1 MTQLECAK
9 KGIVT
14 ALMKKVALKE
24 GVSSEYIR
32 EEVAGGRIVIIY
44 NKKVQE
50 EDPVAIG
57 EGLRVKINANI
68 GASSEIETIDSI
80 IQKVNKVIECKADT
94 IMDLS
99 ISGEMDTIRRI
110 IIQQSPLPVGSCPVY
125 QVFGEALQTH
135 KSIIDIPSEK
145 FIEVIEKQAKD
156 GISFMG
162 LHCALTWEGIKK
174 IGERLTGIV
183 SRGGG
188 LMYCWMRFNKKEN
201 PLFTEFDTIL
211 KILKKYDIVLDI
223 SDCLRPGCLYDA
235 NDEAHIFEMMVGGNL
250 VKRALAC
257 GVGVMTEGPGH
268 MPFDQID
275 YSIKLQKKL
284 NHFVPLYMLG
294 PLVIDAAPGFDHIV
308 STIGATAAGY
318 AGADFLCTV
327 TSSEHLGLPDLKE
340 IETGIYAMRI
350 AGFAVDT
357 ARKNK
362 QALLQNK
369 KISEA
374 RFNLDWP
381 LQAKYALSNKA
392 IKEELTKRSRGKP
405 CSMCGKFC
413 PMKINSRLK
422 LKN

>member
-1 MTQLECAK
+1 MTQLEYAK

-14 ALMKKVALKE
+14 KVMKKLALQENVTVEFLMNGIASGK
-24 GVSSEYIR
+24 
-32 EEVAGGRIVIIY
+32 IVILF
-44 NKKVQE
+44 NKKHKKIQ
-50 EDPVAIG
+50 PIAIG

-68 GASSEIETIDSI
+68 GSSSDQETVASVIE
-80 IQKVNKVIECKADT
+80 KVNKVIECKSDT
-94 IMDLS
+94 LMDLS
-99 ISGEMDTIRRI
+99 IIGDLDKLRKTVIENCS
-110 IIQQSPLPVGSCPVY
+110 LPVGSCPVY
-125 QVFGEALQTH
+125 QVFGEAIQNK
-135 KSIIDIPSEK
+135 KSFSKIPKEK
-145 FIEVIEKQAKD
+145 FLEVIEKHAQD

-162 LHCALTWEGIKK
+162 LHCALTLEGIKK

-188 LMYCWMRFNKKEN
+188 LMYCWMRFNRKEN

-235 NDEAHIFEMMVGGNL
+235 NDEAHIFEMMVVGNL

-257 GVGVMTEGPGH
+257 GVSVMAEGPGH

-318 AGADFLCTV
+318 AGADFLCVV
-327 TSSEHLGLPDLKE
+327 TPSEHLGLPDLKDLE
-340 IETGIYAMRI
+340 NGIYAMRT
-350 AGFAVDT
+350 AGLAIDT

-362 QALLQNK
+362 QALEQNNN
-369 KISEA
+369 ISLA
-374 RFNLDWP
+374 RFKLDWP
-381 LQAKYALSNKA
+381 KQAKYSICNKEVRDDLE
-392 IKEELTKRSRGKP
+392 KRTKGRS

-413 PMKINSRLK
+413 PMKINSK
-422 LKN
+422 FNK